1 MRFIK
6 IYYFNMTSWYPVVV
20 AWIVSTLKWIE
31 PNYLNKKIANQLINC
46 LQQNGIVSENVRTTF
61 MADHMQTNGDIAE
74 SNIDHVYA
82 SKSVSQRISKIRT
95 LDNSSSDH
103 YPVLVKYEAG
113 KDVINNN
120 KNSYKKKITKR
131 SMKNFRDDKW
141 NEILNRKDWTKLDD
155 MENLDDMVVAFTEM
169 VTESLDEIAPIKS
182 FTVKSKYIFG
192 ISQETKD
199 LMKQRDNIREK
210 IQIS

>member
-1 MRFIK
+1 
-6 IYYFNMTSWYPVVV
+6 MTSWYPVVV
-20 AWIVSTLKWIE
+20 AWIVSTLKWME

-103 YPVLVKYEAG
+103 YPVLVNYQAG
-113 KDVINNN
+113 KDVVNNN
-120 KNSYKKKITKR
+120 K
-131 SMKNFRDDKW
+131 
-141 NEILNRKDWTKLDD
+141 LNPMSICVIPRVYV
-155 MENLDDMVVAFTEM
+155 N
-169 VTESLDEIAPIKS
+169 VTSSII
-182 FTVKSKYIFG
+182 V
-192 ISQETKD
+192 
-199 LMKQRDNIREK
+199 
-210 IQIS
+210 